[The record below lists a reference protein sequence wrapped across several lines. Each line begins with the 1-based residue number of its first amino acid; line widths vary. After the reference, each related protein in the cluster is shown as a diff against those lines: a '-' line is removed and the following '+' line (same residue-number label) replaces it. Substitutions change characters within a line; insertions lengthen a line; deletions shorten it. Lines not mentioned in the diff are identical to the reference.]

1 MIIGQVSGNYEG
13 VIPISLANAA
23 NWELHEFD
31 AIIDTGLNYYLA
43 LPRSVVEQLELP
55 IQGSESLTMGNEQGH
70 EFDRAFAVVDWDGI
84 VDVFPALVSESE
96 ILVGARL
103 LAGYYLTAAMVP
115 GGRVTLT
122 KLP

>member
-31 AIIDTGLNYYLA
+31 AIIDTGLNYYLVF
-43 LPRSVVEQLELP
+43 PRSVVEQLGLP
-55 IQGSESLTMGNEQGH
+55 IHGSESLTMGNEQGR